1 MKKTSPKTAYIAVH
15 MEVLINIIGWTGSV
29 MVVAAYGLNS
39 YQKLA
44 STSLAFLL
52 LNLVGGI
59 FLIIYSAYYSAFA
72 NTFINVVWVI
82 IAVPAL
88 IAYGRRKK

>member
-1 MKKTSPKTAYIAVH
+1 
-15 MEVLINIIGWTGSV
+15 MEILIHILGWSGSV
-29 MVVAAYGLNS
+29 MVIAAYGLNS

-44 STSLAFLL
+44 SDSMAFLF

-59 FLIIYSAYYSAFA
+59 LLIIYSAYFSAFA

-82 IAVPAL
+82 IAVPA
-88 IAYGRRKK
+88 IVKKVRKPVASDR